1 MRKQNVGVQIMY
13 KSGGASPNSF
23 CLEKSALAGFSQT
36 SLMFSSRCCPL
47 LMQSQSLRLPL
58 AAPLLWADS
67 LPHCTGSFVPA
78 PHAEMSQILA
88 FTKYRR
94 PPRFHWFSPNFSCQ
108 YLCSQASYQKLVKAN
123 SNHHHCPISVFLP
136 LTSIQRPLQR
146 SSVWAQNCPNGG
158 GGRRASILIRSRWG
172 GAASKHASHLL

>member
-1 MRKQNVGVQIMY
+1 MHKQNVGAQIMY
-13 KSGGASPNSF
+13 KSGGASPNCF

-78 PHAEMSQILA
+78 PHAEMSQILVSTNYRGCKD
-88 FTKYRR
+88 FTDFRQTLAVNISAHRR
-94 PPRFHWFSPNFSCQ
+94 PIKNWQKQIVINITVQ
-108 YLCSQASYQKLVKAN
+108 YQFFY
-123 SNHHHCPISVFLP
+123 P
-136 LTSIQRPLQR
+136 
-146 SSVWAQNCPNGG
+146 
-158 GGRRASILIRSRWG
+158 
-172 GAASKHASHLL
+172 